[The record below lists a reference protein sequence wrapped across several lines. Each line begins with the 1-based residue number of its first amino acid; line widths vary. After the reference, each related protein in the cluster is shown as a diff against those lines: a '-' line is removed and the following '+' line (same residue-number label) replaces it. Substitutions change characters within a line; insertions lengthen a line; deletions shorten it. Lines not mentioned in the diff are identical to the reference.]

1 MPLKSAPSLGQLFCH
16 LSVVGALCGSVS
28 AAGAAEPVAIQ
39 GKNDWLYVRHE
50 LIPPELA
57 ADADRA
63 LSLIA
68 KLNRALAQQQIAL
81 VVAVVP
87 SKMETYPEHLPDGL
101 KLTDHMTG
109 FNDRVHATL
118 RAAGVRTIDLKGP
131 FKSSPLRTSDTPL
144 YFRLDTHWTPT
155 GALVAAQAIE
165 AGIKADPVLSKA
177 LAAARPEKF
186 TLKWATQKVRE
197 TAIND
202 ITRLLPAD
210 SKPYAAEDVLRFQV
224 GKADRANASALLAPP
239 SGGDV
244 ALVGSS
250 FSGDWSGFANALRY
264 TLQHDLVNYS
274 INADVGPWYAMR
286 GYLSDDAFQ
295 ANRPKLIIWELPER
309 AISLLPDYA
318 FRTPQFLIDN
328 NDWLRQ
334 TVALAQDKCIAAP
347 VNPKLES
354 TGLMANTN
362 RSGTSTQEGDFI
374 EITFDQPIDAN
385 SYLMSR
391 FTTTGSKRM
400 TFEVSGPGLPAQRL
414 AVEVAGD
421 ENSHILKTPVS
432 VNGKGVD
439 RIKVFPGRTTAF
451 GLDDLEVCHYP
462 DKLLN

>member
-1 MPLKSAPSLGQLFCH
+1 MPLKTTRSFFNLSLVAS
-16 LSVVGALCGSVS
+16 LSVGVTATW
-28 AAGAAEPVAIQ
+28 AADPVAIQ

-50 LIPPELA
+50 IIPPELA
-57 ADADRA
+57 ADAKTALRLIDR
-63 LSLIA
+63 
-68 KLNRALAQQQIAL
+68 LNRALAQQQIAL
-81 VVAVVP
+81 AVAVVP
-87 SKMETYPEHLPDGL
+87 SKMETYPEHLPDGM
-101 KLTDHMTG
+101 KLTEHMVG
-109 FNDRVHATL
+109 FNDQVHATL

-131 FKSSPLRTSDTPL
+131 FKTSPLRASDTPL

-155 GALVAAQAIE
+155 GALVAAQAID

-186 TLKWATQKVRE
+186 TLKWAAKKERE

-202 ITRLLPAD
+202 ITRLLPAG
-210 SKPYAAEDVLRFQV
+210 SKPYAPEEVLRFQV
-224 GKADRANASALLAPP
+224 GKADRANASALLAPA

-295 ANRPKLIIWELPER
+295 SNRPKLIIWELPER
-309 AISLLPDYA
+309 AISLLPNYA

-347 VNPKLES
+347 INPKLES

-362 RSGTSTQEGDFI
+362 RSGTSTRESDFI
-374 EITFDQPIDAN
+374 EITFDKPVDAN

-400 TFEVSGPGLPAQRL
+400 TFEVSGPGLPAQ
-414 AVEVAGD
+414 AIGVEVAGD
-421 ENSHILKTPVS
+421 ENSHVLKTPVS

-451 GLDDLEVCHYP
+451 GLDDLEVCTYP
-462 DKLLN
+462 EDPLN